1 MQDKISNEHGV
12 NLIKIR
18 GLNFSSRE
26 LDVMACIMNGRTSKK
41 AIASTLQINPG
52 TAAAHTRNIMQK
64 LNCSSWEHIRDFIE
78 QSGQAEFIQQHLKR
92 VLAREHFDL
101 LLHQLADQL
110 IGTAKPVCL
119 IVYEAAES
127 ETLLPIVHKIEE
139 VLKRIGIAVQLTVAQ
154 NMFSIPSTSTVQIIR
169 LSQQRTGAD
178 VITIAD
184 YPTSEALMVKVLE
197 SVVGEGA
204 LKELK
209 ASFDG
214 SVPSLT
220 SETCSDRASLSFF
233 SHLLQRLRLSQFVAK
248 MKRYNPFAVIAVAI
262 SFLSVIGFA
271 FWGVLSFTSPKL
283 IRSDLTLPPAQVCLQ
298 RSNLVDTI
306 QRQLKSQQANSI
318 PIVTLVGLGGVGKT
332 MVARMVGKQHTGSVV
347 WELTADSLST
357 LKTSFKE
364 LADALARTSEQQALW
379 RHIQSMPQ
387 GESKD
392 KKTLA
397 FVKSA
402 LQKESNWL
410 LIYDNVEALS
420 DMKEYMPLDVDAWGR
435 GHVLITTCNANL
447 QQAYFLTPET
457 MIHMDELTDDE
468 ALSLFTRTL
477 YGTRTLLS
485 EEQIKAAEFLRQI
498 PHFPLDISVTAQYI
512 RHNQISYQEY
522 LERMQQQA
530 FHETQEAMLRETHQY
545 RHSRHHLMMVSLQ
558 RVLDLNP
565 EFADLLLMM
574 CCLDATNIPRAFLD
588 VYKPNLVVDTF
599 MLQMKKYSLIHQES
613 SSGTY
618 ATVSIP
624 KMMQTIGLEYLN
636 TRLGTEQVPHR
647 YIAMLQAIERVIQK
661 AMDEENADL
670 MKVYE
675 PHLKKLLTLD
685 FQSTQQAILN
695 CLLGCVSYYLGEDD
709 QTLTHLSQSLNTL
722 KEKPSLNEGRTSR
735 ALSYLGDTYKNKG
748 NYEMAIQCLEE
759 ASKLYSQHDGLSLRH
774 ARTLTYLGNTYRM
787 KGVYG
792 KARAV
797 LEQSVSIYQKHSE
810 RAHESAQPLGVLS
823 TVYRDM
829 GEYTKAIQMMEDSL
843 KRYKD
848 HETYPM
854 WRIGLRLCLG
864 SAYTA
869 TGEYRK
875 GRDILL
881 DCQATLKKLY
891 SDHHAL
897 YPWIQLYLGDAYRHL
912 GDLDKAKHH
921 LEDSITHFKQWFS
934 EHHAG
939 YAIAL
944 SRLGGVYVD
953 LHQWELART
962 TLHKS
967 IELME
972 HLFGKG
978 HVQTGYSI
986 HQLGRSYLAEK
997 DYDRAGQLLHQ
1008 SLECYQQMNHTDM
1021 YRPLETLGN
1030 LHYEKAEEAKA
1041 KGDKV
1046 LALQETQRAKE
1057 YLTRAIDIIQ
1067 TRLTPASVHQKRLTT
1082 KLKSVIGNE

>member
-1 MQDKISNEHGV
+1 MQYNSPDLMSESSLAKI
-12 NLIKIR
+12 L
-18 GLNFSSRE
+18 GLSFTQRE

-41 AIASTLQINPG
+41 AISSTLRISLK
-52 TAAAHTRNIMQK
+52 TATTHTRNIMQK

-78 QSGQAEFIQQHLKR
+78 RSGQAEFIQQHLKR
-92 VLAREHFDL
+92 VLAREQFDL
-101 LLHQLADQL
+101 LLHQISDQL
-110 IGTAKPVCL
+110 IGTVTPVCQ
-119 IVYEAAES
+119 IVYDPAES
-127 ETLLPIVHKIEE
+127 DVLLPIVHKIED
-139 VLKRIGIAVQLTVAQ
+139 VLKRVGIVAQ
-154 NMFSIPSTSTVQIIR
+154 QTVDQNVLSIPSASNVRIIR
-169 LSQQRTGAD
+169 LSQKHTGAD
-178 VITIAD
+178 IITIAD
-184 YPTSEALMVKVLE
+184 YPAPEALMMKVLE
-197 SVVGEGA
+197 TAVGEGA

-214 SVPSLT
+214 YVMSLT
-220 SETCSDRASLSFF
+220 SEGCSARASRSFF
-233 SHLLQRLRLSQFVAK
+233 HNLARKLVSLRV
-248 MKRYNPFAVIAVAI
+248 RVNHYNNSAVAAAAV
-262 SFLSVIGFA
+262 SFLGVVGF
-271 FWGVLSFTSPKL
+271 VLWLALSLASPKTL
-283 IRSDLTLPPAQVCLQ
+283 RSDLALPPSQVCLQ
-298 RSNLVDTI
+298 RRDLVDTI
-306 QRQLKSQQANSI
+306 QHKLKAQQSNTI
-318 PIVTLVGLGGVGKT
+318 PMVTLVGLCGVGKT

-347 WELTADSLST
+347 WELTADALST

-364 LADALARTSEQQALW
+364 LADALARTSGQQTEW

-387 GESKD
+387 GVAKD
-392 KKTLA
+392 RKILA
-397 FVKSA
+397 FVKNA
-402 LQKESNWL
+402 LQKETNWL
-410 LIYDNVEALS
+410 LIYDNVEALL
-420 DMKEYMPLDVDAWGR
+420 DMTDYLPLEPETWGR
-435 GHVLITTCNANL
+435 GRVLITTCNANL
-447 QQAYFLTPET
+447 QHAYFLTPEN
-457 MIHMDELTDDE
+457 MIHMEELTDLE
-468 ALSLFTRTL
+468 ALTLFTRTS
-477 YGTRTLLS
+477 YGNQTLSS
-485 EEQIKAAEFLRQI
+485 EEHLKAAEFLTHI

-558 RVLDLNP
+558 QVLDSNP
-565 EFADLLLMM
+565 EFTDLLLMM
-574 CCLDATNIPRAFLD
+574 CCLEAAHIPRAFLD
-588 VYKPNLVVDTF
+588 AYKPQLVVDTF
-599 MLQMKKYSLIHQES
+599 MLQMKKYSLIHQEG

-618 ATVSIP
+618 STVSIP
-624 KMMQTIGLEYLN
+624 RMMQTIGLDYLN
-636 TRLGTEQVPHR
+636 RRLGAQQMPHR
-647 YIAMLQAIERVIQK
+647 QIAMLQAIERVIQK

-675 PHLKKLLTLD
+675 PHLKKLLT
-685 FQSTQQAILN
+685 FEFHPMQQAVLN

-709 QTLTHLSQSLNTL
+709 QTLTHLSQSITTL
-722 KEKPSLNEGRTSR
+722 KETPSLNEGRVAL
-735 ALSYLGDTYKNKG
+735 ALSYSGDTYKNKG
-748 NYEMAIQCLEE
+748 DYANAIQCLEE
-759 ASKLYSQHDGLSLRH
+759 ASNLYSQHNGLSLRH
-774 ARTLTYLGNTYRM
+774 ARTLTYLGNTYRLN
-787 KGVYG
+787 GIYG

-797 LEQSVSIYQKHSE
+797 LEQSLSIYQKHPE
-810 RAHESAQPLGVLS
+810 RAYESAQPLAVLS

-829 GEYTKAIQMMEDSL
+829 GEYTKAIQLMEDSL

-869 TGEYRK
+869 TGEYRN

-881 DCQATLKKLY
+881 ECDATLKKLY

-921 LEDSITHFKQWFS
+921 LEDSTTHFKQLFS

-944 SRLGGVYVD
+944 SRLGALYVD

-962 TLHKS
+962 TLQKS

-978 HVQTGYSI
+978 HVQTGDPL
-986 HQLGRSYLAEK
+986 HQLGRVYLGEK
-997 DYDRAGQLLHQ
+997 DDDRAGQSLRQ

-1067 TRLTPASVHQKRLTT
+1067 TRLTPASEHLKRLTV
-1082 KLKSVIGNE
+1082 KLKSVIERE